1 MPWLKEKTGIT
12 GRRWR
17 TVLFGRKTV
26 KKFLKTEVSQCSA
39 HDLIMSTPFLGAHIL
54 EEQSFVVMEL

>member
-26 KKFLKTEVSQCSA
+26 KKFLKTEVS
-39 HDLIMSTPFLGAHIL
+39 
-54 EEQSFVVMEL
+54 